1 MTKNFKRI
9 DYSRKFLKQL
19 KKSPLEIKIAFRKRL
34 GLFIQ
39 NPHHPLFNN
48 HSLKGQYSGDRSIN
62 LTGDWRAIFSQQQQ
76 QEEDDRLVTIFE
88 VIGTHSQLY
97 K

>member
-1 MTKNFKRI
+1 MSKNFKRI
-9 DYSRKFLKQL
+9 DYSRNFLKQL

-34 GLFIQ
+34 ELFLKD
-39 NPHHPLFNN
+39 PLHSQLNN
-48 HSLKGQYSGDRSIN
+48 HALTGKFSGRRSIN
-62 LTGDWRAIFSQQQQ
+62 VIGDWRAIFS
-76 QEEDDRLVTIFE
+76 EYEDEAGKVVIFE

>member
-1 MTKNFKRI
+1 MKKRLKTI
-9 DYSRKFLKQL
+9 NYSRKFLKQL

-34 GLFIQ
+34 ELFIENSFDPQ
-39 NPHHPLFNN
+39 LNN
-48 HSLKGQYSGDRSIN
+48 HQLTGRFSGYRSLNVS
-62 LTGDWRAIFSQQQQ
+62 GDWRAIFSEY
-76 QEEDDRLVTIFE
+76 EEETNKIVIFE

>member
-1 MTKNFKRI
+1 MKKSFKRI

-34 GLFIQ
+34 ELFLQ
-39 NPHHPLFNN
+39 DPFHPQLNN
-48 HSLKGQYSGDRSIN
+48 HALTGKFSGYRSIN
-62 LTGDWRAIFSQQQQ
+62 VTGDWRAIFS
-76 QEEDDRLVTIFE
+76 EFEGESGKVVIFE
-88 VIGTHSQLY
+88 IVGTHGQLY

>member
-62 LTGDWRAIFSQQQQ
+62 LTGDWRAIFSQH
-76 QEEDDRLVTIFE
+76 EEDDGIVAIFE

>member
-1 MTKNFKRI
+1 MRKNFKRI

-34 GLFIQ
+34 ELFLKEPFHLQ
-39 NPHHPLFNN
+39 LNN
-48 HSLKGQYSGDRSIN
+48 HALTGKYSGYRSVNI
-62 LTGDWRAIFSQQQQ
+62 TGDWRATFS
-76 QEEDDRLVTIFE
+76 EYEDKTGKLVIFE

>member
-1 MTKNFKRI
+1 MKKNFKRI

-34 GLFIQ
+34 ELFLKD
-39 NPHHPLFNN
+39 PFHPQLNN
-48 HSLKGQYSGDRSIN
+48 HALTGKYSDYRSIN
-62 LTGDWRAIFSQQQQ
+62 ITGNWRAIF
-76 QEEDDRLVTIFE
+76 EEFGDESGKVVTFE